1 MSAVRLPRMSHL
13 GLALLVGLSL
23 RIAAIILYL
32 RTHGG
37 IAEIWEYEEVAR
49 NLLSGNG
56 LLFHEGGLPLRSRF
70 LPLFPLLCTF
80 LHKVGGPGFAL
91 FYLAHLA
98 CAAGVIWLTWRLAAD
113 LVDDRSASLAAW
125 LAALEPGLVVYQSY
139 KVHVIAWA
147 TLLLLGA
154 LVIFF
159 KARREDSVGWAALSG
174 FVCGLGMLARFDV
187 AVVLVVPALA
197 FVADRAGTRAA
208 LRACAMAG
216 GVAVAMAPWVA
227 RNRSIHGVALVST
240 SQSGEFLW
248 RGNNPESTGTLW
260 SRSGVPLSS
269 ALPEE
274 LKDRLRGKDEL
285 ERDAVFRSAALDFIR
300 TDPLAAIGR
309 WSRSFFY
316 FWWFAPDY
324 SGGRHYSWA
333 GFAAR
338 TAYRA
343 LYIALMCAALWGSRL
358 LAEKRRWDALLLW
371 APPLAAAVL
380 HSITFAEGRHRL
392 LVLPG
397 LLILA
402 AHGLSAPTNEIG
414 PTDAGAR
421 KRPT

>member
-1 MSAVRLPRMSHL
+1 MNAVRLPRSNHL
-13 GLALLVGLSL
+13 GIALLAGLTL
-23 RIAAIILYL
+23 RIAAIVLYL

-37 IAEIWEYEEVAR
+37 IAEVWEYEEVAR

-56 LLFHEGGLPLRSRF
+56 LLFHEGGVPLRSRF
-70 LPLFPLLCTF
+70 LPLFPLLCAL

-113 LVDDRSASLAAW
+113 LVDERSASLAAW

-154 LVIFF
+154 LVLFF

-187 AVVLVVPALA
+187 AAFLLIPALA
-197 FVADRAGTRAA
+197 LAADRARIRGF
-208 LRACAMAG
+208 LRAGALAG
-216 GVAVAMAPWVA
+216 GVALAMAPWVL
-227 RNRSIHGVALVST
+227 RNRSIHGIPVIST

-269 ALPEE
+269 SLPED

-285 ERDAVFRSAALDFIR
+285 ARDEVFRSAALEFIR
-300 TDPLAAIGR
+300 MDPVSAIGR

-316 FWWFAPDY
+316 FWWFAPDH

-333 GFAAR
+333 GSTAR
-338 TAYRA
+338 TAYGA
-343 LYIALMCAALWGSRL
+343 LYLGIMCAAVWGSRL
-358 LAEKRRWDALLLW
+358 LARTERGEALLLW
-371 APPLAAAVL
+371 APPLAAAIL
-380 HSITFAEGRHRL
+380 HSMTFAEGRHRL
-392 LVLPG
+392 LVMPC

-402 AHGLSAPTNEIG
+402 AHGLRAAMRDGG
-414 PTDAGAR
+414 PSDEGAR
-421 KRPT
+421 RSPT